1 MKTLL
6 IGAGA
11 IGGTVA
17 VLTKNAGYDISI
29 LCRSE
34 KTKSEI
40 EANGITLLGAKGESN
55 AHFCCYASVNDI
67 KDEKFDICIIA
78 TKYSAMAQTAESI
91 LPFLKE
97 DSLVVGMQNGLCTD
111 ELAEIVGRKRAV
123 GCMLGFGA
131 TRNTATEINMTSL
144 GEMYIGMP
152 DGYHPEKLDYL
163 RNMLDNVLPT
173 TISDNITRQQYSK
186 LIINSCINATAGITG
201 KTLGVIIDDS
211 RAGKLFL
218 AIARE
223 GMNVAKAMGI
233 NVPKYGKLLEY
244 RLLMLMDNAPY
255 NAICRMIVKLVAKI
269 KYADVKPSTLQSLE
283 RNELTEIDIFNGYI
297 ASKGKEFG
305 VETPVNSRLTEMIHE
320 IERKE
325 RAITPDNLNEFKG
338 ILFK

>member
-17 VLTKNAGYDISI
+17 VLTKNAGYDVSV
-29 LCRSE
+29 LCHSE
-34 KTKSEI
+34 KTKNEI
-40 EANGITLLGAKGESN
+40 NEKGLSLHGAKGELH
-55 AHFCCYASVNDI
+55 ADFTCYCSADEIGN
-67 KDEKFDICIIA
+67 EKFDICIIA
-78 TKYSAMAQTAESI
+78 TKYSAMCETAKAV
-91 LPFLKE
+91 LPYLK
-97 DSLVVGMQNGLCTD
+97 DNSLVVGMQNGILTE
-111 ELAEIVGRKRAV
+111 ELAEVVGRNRAV

-131 TRNTATEINMTSL
+131 TRNSPTDVTMTSL

-152 DGYHPEKLDYL
+152 DGYHPENLDKLRD
-163 RNMLDNVLPT
+163 MLEAVLPT
-173 TISDNITRQQYSK
+173 AISDNITRQQYSK

-201 KTLGVIIDDS
+201 KTLGDIIDDS

-223 GMNVAKAMGI
+223 GMHVAKAMGI

-255 NAICRMIVKLVAKI
+255 NAICRLIVKLVAKI

-283 RNELTEIDIFNGYI
+283 RGELTEIDIFNGYI
-297 ASKGKEFG
+297 ASKGSEFS
-305 VETPVNSRLTEMIHE
+305 VSTPVNTKLTEMIHE
-320 IERKE
+320 IERGE
-325 RAITPDNLNEFKG
+325 RQITPDNLDEFKG